1 MNYIKHLNAVFSQ
14 MDQNEKLSAQHIT
27 LYLSLF
33 RRWNSN
39 FFKNPIVVVRDELM
53 RMSRIGSAN
62 TYSKCLKELDKF
74 GYIKYE
80 PSFNRHKGSQIYL
93 FTFDKGSEQVV
104 RPFIKQTNNIYTQS
118 ENNFNDE
125 ILNQNTMVKNNSS
138 MNSSGYGPQIPP
150 SEIHIKIY
158 FNEKGFPPIEAE
170 KFFNYY
176 ESNGWLVGG
185 KTKMK
190 DWKAAARNWIINKE
204 RFGGRNKSNQSNT
217 SVMGSN
223 QIKLGE
229 TQLKTD
235 KNYDTPL

>member
-1 MNYIKHLNAVFSQ
+1 
-14 MDQNEKLSAQHIT
+14 
-27 LYLSLF
+27 
-33 RRWNSN
+33 
-39 FFKNPIVVVRDELM
+39 
-53 RMSRIGSAN
+53 
-62 TYSKCLKELDKF
+62 
-74 GYIKYE
+74 
-80 PSFNRHKGSQIYL
+80 
-93 FTFDKGSEQVV
+93 KGSEQVV

-158 FNEKGFPPIEAE
+158 FSEKGFPPIEAE

-204 RFGGRNKSNQSNT
+204 RFNARSKSNRINPSTKANGC
-217 SVMGSN
+217 V
-223 QIKLGE
+223 KLGE
-229 TQLKTD
+229 THLKTD